1 MSLRTPALSLLFS
14 LAVAVVSAPAL
25 AHQVWLEPAKDG
37 SRLYFGEFG
46 DNLHEVSPGYLD
58 KLSRPTATLLAASGE
73 KVVPVTKQRDGFA
86 IAGRPGKGEAL
97 IVVDAEYPV
106 SESKEG
112 EKAVRS
118 VWTPAARFAGSLSA
132 QAPKLTL
139 DVVPT
144 GTSGEFQV
152 FFRGKPLPSVELT
165 LTAVSGWSLAGKS
178 DSAGKVRFALPWKS
192 AYALLVRHREDASGS
207 RPGAKGAETFDRAS
221 FGTTLTFVTAEG
233 LPSPPAPPAAAPNT
247 PK

>member
-1 MSLRTPALSLLFS
+1 MSSRFPGFALLFT
-14 LAVAVVSAPAL
+14 LGLCALSAPAL
-25 AHQVWLEPAKDG
+25 AHQVWLEPAKEG
-37 SRLYFGEFG
+37 ARLYFGEFG

-58 KLSRPTATLLAASGE
+58 KLSRPTATLSTAAGE
-73 KVVPVTKQRDGFA
+73 KPLSVAKQRDAFS

-112 EKAVRS
+112 EKTVRS

-144 GTSGEFQV
+144 GTAGEFQV
-152 FFRGKPLPSVELT
+152 FFRGKPLPSAKLT
-165 LTAVSGWSLAGKS
+165 MTAASGWSREETS
-178 DSAGKVRFALPWKS
+178 DGAGKVRFTLPWKGT
-192 AYALLVRHREDASGS
+192 YALLVRHREDSGGS
-207 RPGAKGAETFDRAS
+207 RPGASGPEAFDRAS
-221 FGTTLTFVTAEG
+221 FGTTLTFVTSEG
-233 LPSPPAPPAAAPNT
+233 LPSPPPPPAAAPNT

>member
-1 MSLRTPALSLLFS
+1 MRSRSRFTLLFA
-14 LAVAVVSAPAL
+14 LAASAFAVPAA
-25 AHQVWLEPAKDG
+25 AHQVWLEPTKDG
-37 SRLYFGEFG
+37 ARFYFGEFG

-73 KVVPVTKQRDGFA
+73 KALNVSKQRDAFA
-86 IAGRPGKGEAL
+86 IAGRPGKGEAV

-118 VWTPAARFAGSLSA
+118 VWTPAARLVGSLGA
-132 QAPKLTL
+132 QAPRLTL

-144 GTSGEFQV
+144 GSAGEFQV
-152 FFRGKPLPSVELT
+152 FFRGKPLPSAELT
-165 LTAVSGWSLAGKS
+165 LTAVSGWSRKETS
-178 DSAGKVRFALPWKS
+178 DSAGRVRFSLPWKGT
-192 AYALLVRHREDASGS
+192 YALLVRHREDAAGS
-207 RPGAKGAETFDRAS
+207 RPGTRGAETFDRAS
-221 FGTTLTFVTAEG
+221 FGTTLTFVTTEG
-233 LPSPPAPPAAAPNT
+233 LPSPPAPPAAPPNT

>member
-1 MSLRTPALSLLFS
+1 MIARMPALSLLFA
-14 LAVAVVSAPAL
+14 LALAAVSRPAA

-37 SRLYFGEFG
+37 TRLYFGEFG

-73 KVVPVTKQRDGFA
+73 KTVAVSKQRDAFV
-86 IAGRPGKGEAL
+86 IAGRPGKAEAL

-112 EKAVRS
+112 DKAIRS
-118 VWTPAARFAGSLSA
+118 VWTPAARFAGSLGA

-144 GTSGEFQV
+144 ETRGEFQV
-152 FFRGKPLPSVELT
+152 FFRGKPLPAAELT
-165 LTAVSGWSLAGKS
+165 LTAVSGWARSETS
-178 DSAGKVRFALPWKS
+178 DSSGKVRFTLPWKGT
-192 AYALLVRHREDASGS
+192 YALLVRHRDDTSGS
-207 RPGAKGAETFDRAS
+207 RPGAKGTETFERSS
-221 FGTTLTFVTAEG
+221 FGTTLTFVTTEG
-233 LPSPPAPPAAAPNT
+233 LISPPAPPAAAPNT

>member
-1 MSLRTPALSLLFS
+1 LTLLITLAASVFATPA
-14 LAVAVVSAPAL
+14 A

-37 SRLYFGEFG
+37 ARLYFGEFG

-73 KVVPVTKQRDGFA
+73 KPLEISKQRDAFV
-86 IAGRPGKGEAL
+86 ISGRPGKGEAL
-97 IVVDAEYPV
+97 IVVDQEYPV

-132 QAPKLTL
+132 QSPKLTL

-144 GTSGEFQV
+144 GTAGEFQV
-152 FFRGKPLPSVELT
+152 FFRGKPLPSAEVA
-165 LTAVSGWSLAGKS
+165 LTAVSGWSREEKS
-178 DSAGKVRFALPWKS
+178 DAAGKVRFTLPWKGT
-192 AYALLVRHREDASGS
+192 YALLVRHRDDAPGS
-207 RPGAKGAETFDRAS
+207 RPAAKGTETFDRSS
-221 FGTTLTFVTAEG
+221 FGTTLTFVTTEG

>member
-1 MSLRTPALSLLFS
+1 MRSRSALSLLFTLTVS
-14 LAVAVVSAPAL
+14 AFSAPAI

-37 SRLYFGEFG
+37 ARLYFGEFG

-73 KVVPVTKQRDGFA
+73 KPLTVTKQKDAFA

-97 IVVDAEYPV
+97 IAVDAEYPV

-112 EKAVRS
+112 EKAIRS
-118 VWTPAARFAGSLSA
+118 VWTPAARFSGSLSA
-132 QAPKLTL
+132 QTPKLTL

-144 GTSGEFQV
+144 GVAGEFQV
-152 FFRGKPLPSVELT
+152 YFRGKPLPSAELT
-165 LTAVSGWSLAGKS
+165 LTAVSGWSRKQTS
-178 DSAGKVRFALPWKS
+178 DSSGKVRFTLPWKGT
-192 AYALLVRHREDASGS
+192 YALLVRHREDASGA
-207 RPGAKGAETFDRAS
+207 RPGARGAETFDRAS
-221 FGTTLTFVTAEG
+221 FGTTLTFVTTEG
-233 LPSPPAPPAAAPNT
+233 LPSPPAPPAASPNT

>member
-1 MSLRTPALSLLFS
+1 MRSRCSALSLLFA
-14 LAVAVVSAPAL
+14 LALSVLPGPAS
-25 AHQVWLEPAKDG
+25 AHQVWLEPVKDG
-37 SRLYFGEFG
+37 ARLYFGEFG

-73 KVVPVTKQRDGFA
+73 KPVAVTKQRDAFV
-86 IAGRPGKGEAL
+86 IAGHPGKGEAL

-112 EKAVRS
+112 DKPVRS

-144 GTSGEFQV
+144 GTAGEFQV
-152 FFRGKPLPSVELT
+152 FFRGKPLPSVDLT
-165 LTAVSGWSLAGKS
+165 LTAVSGWSRQEKS
-178 DSAGKVRFALPWKS
+178 DAAGKVRFTLPWKGT
-192 AYALLVRHREDASGS
+192 YALLVRHRDDAAGS
-207 RPGAKGAETFDRAS
+207 RAGAKGSESFDRAS
-221 FGTTLTFVTAEG
+221 FGTTLTFVTTEG